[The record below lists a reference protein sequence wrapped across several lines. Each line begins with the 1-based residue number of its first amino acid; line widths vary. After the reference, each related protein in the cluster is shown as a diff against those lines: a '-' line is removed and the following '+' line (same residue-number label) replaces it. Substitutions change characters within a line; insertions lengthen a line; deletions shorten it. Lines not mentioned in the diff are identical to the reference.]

1 MAVNLNPMYLMFP
14 AAVATSFAFMLPV
27 ATGANAIVF
36 SYGFVK
42 VVDMVRLLHAH
53 PPAINISL
61 IPCHMKKIHST
72 SDTML
77 FRELCTT
84 VVYPFKWNTVFWQ

>member
-1 MAVNLNPMYLMFP
+1 MVPTLHLILIWIRILYFTITIFQAMAVNLNPMYLMFP

-42 VVDMVRLLHAH
+42 VVDMVRLSHAH
-53 PPAINISL
+53 PPANISVIL
-61 IPCHMKKIHST
+61 PYEK
-72 SDTML
+72 
-77 FRELCTT
+77 R
-84 VVYPFKWNTVFWQ
+84 PFDL

>member
-42 VVDMVRLLHAH
+42 VVDMVRLSHAH
-53 PPAINISL
+53 PPSINISL
-61 IPCHMKKIHST
+61 IPCHMKKST
-72 SDTML
+72 GPQIQCCLESCVL
-77 FRELCTT
+77 IL
-84 VVYPFKWNTVFWQ
+84 V